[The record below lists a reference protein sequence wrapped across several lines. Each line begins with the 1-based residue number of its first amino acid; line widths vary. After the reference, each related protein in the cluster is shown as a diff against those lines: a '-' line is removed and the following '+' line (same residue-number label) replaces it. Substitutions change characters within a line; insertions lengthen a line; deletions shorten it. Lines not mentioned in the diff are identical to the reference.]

1 MMQVKTRGGKWDPYS
16 PFTIHAT
23 PSALPMLD
31 RAARMQAAANTLW
44 RGVRAIDRKAARARV
59 KALRRSYPKAG
70 VAELHRRMVQG
81 KCLQAGLVGALA
93 AASEAIP
100 GLDSLVSTV
109 LGPMADAGMA
119 TTLQAELVVETFVL
133 YGVELPAP
141 AEQAAVVTIAA
152 YNLGTKELGHEA
164 MLQLK
169 RRLGRS
175 LAGRLLLTALP
186 IADIANA
193 AAGNVAL
200 TYVVGERAQA
210 LARMK
215 DARLDEWPAVLR
227 QLALLDEPKLA
238 DWAAR
243 AAKDAIGTVVQSVQ
257 DWRRRLLALLPDLR
271 PTPPPRPKA
280 SRRSRSRSIAR

>member
-1 MMQVKTRGGKWDPYS
+1 
-16 PFTIHAT
+16 
-23 PSALPMLD
+23 MLD

-44 RGVRAIDRKAARARV
+44 RGVRAIDRDAARKRV
-59 KALRRSYPKAG
+59 RAWRKDHPKAG
-70 VAELHRRMVQG
+70 VAELHRRMVQA

-93 AASEAIP
+93 ALADAIP
-100 GLDSLVSTV
+100 GLDSLAGAV

-119 TTLQAELVVETFVL
+119 TTLQAELVVEIFVL

-141 AEQAAVVTIAA
+141 AEQAAVLTIAA
-152 YNLGTKELGHEA
+152 SNLGTEELGREA
-164 MLQLK
+164 MHQLK

-175 LAGRLLLTALP
+175 LGGRVLLTVLP
-186 IADIANA
+186 LADIARA

-215 DARLDEWPAVLR
+215 DARLDEWPGVLR

-243 AAKDAIGTVVQSVQ
+243 AARDAVGTVVQSAQ
-257 DWRRRLLALLPDLR
+257 DWRRRLLALLPEVLPAPPAKPR
-271 PTPPPRPKA
+271 RRRRATP
-280 SRRSRSRSIAR
+280 RSRAIAR